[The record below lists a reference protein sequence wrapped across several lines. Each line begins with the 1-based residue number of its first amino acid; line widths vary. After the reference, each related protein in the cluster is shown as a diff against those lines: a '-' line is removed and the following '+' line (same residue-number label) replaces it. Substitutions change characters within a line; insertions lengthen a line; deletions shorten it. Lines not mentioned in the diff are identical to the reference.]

1 MKQRIL
7 LLLILTITVFMGC
20 EKDDEPFHKDG
31 LWIPALIAERGDQT
45 VALSWHSPVMFL
57 AIYPAP
63 DYTDPDKVDIYISNS
78 LDAEFQLYKTIKGS
92 NNSYEITG
100 LENGKVCCFYLET
113 RKRGYASR
121 TSKKVMIIPSEP
133 EEASVIKNI
142 ERTTLGLGD
151 IKNDLA
157 EIAYTNWDFAWNGGT
172 NCCINSAV
180 MLYSTTSGST
190 SVIDTSCYGGSLH
203 PTKNQLLYVSDKGER
218 TVEGH
223 RPSYFVLYDVDAE
236 TYKYYRDEDNDI
248 RYPVI
253 TNNGER
259 IIYTKNP
266 PGSGY
271 EIWQMN
277 METEEKVQLIAHNPL
292 SDNSLLD
299 PDKPALSPDDKYLFF
314 EAARNTDHGGPLAI
328 WSYNFQEMTLREVFE
343 SVWDDTNPAVSPNGE
358 MLAFISDR
366 SGIENIWV
374 YSFISGEYIQVT
386 GSAGFS
392 CRKGLGLLRWKD
404 NNTIVFCGQSQNE
417 EGILSVGF

>member
-7 LLLILTITVFMGC
+7 LLLIITITVFTGC
-20 EKDDEPFHKDG
+20 EKDDGPFHKDG
-31 LWIPALIAERGDQT
+31 LWIPALIAERGDQR
-45 VALSWHSPVMFL
+45 VSLSWHSPGLYL

-63 DYTDPDKVDIYISNS
+63 DFADPDNVDIYISNY
-78 LDAEFQLYKTIKGS
+78 LDEEFQLYKTIKGS
-92 NNSYEITG
+92 SHSYEITA
-100 LENGKVCCFYLET
+100 LENGKACYLYVKT
-113 RKRGYASR
+113 RKKGYDSR
-121 TSKKVMIIPSEP
+121 ISKKVMVIPSEP

-151 IKNDLA
+151 IKNDFS
-157 EIAYTNWDFAWNGGT
+157 EIAYTNWDFTWNGGA

-180 MLYSTTSGST
+180 MLYSTASGST

-203 PTKNQLLYVSDKGER
+203 PTKSQLIYVSDKGER
-218 TVEGH
+218 TVDGH
-223 RPSYFVLYDVDAE
+223 RPSYFVLYDVDTE
-236 TYKYYRDEDNDI
+236 TYTYYRDEDNDI
-248 RYPVI
+248 RYPVF
-253 TNNGER
+253 THDGER
-259 IIYTKNP
+259 IIYIKNP

-277 METEEKVQLIAHNPL
+277 TQTEEKVELIAHNPF

-299 PDKPALSPDDKYLFF
+299 PDKPALSPDDNSLYF
-314 EAARNTDHGGPLAI
+314 EAARSNAHGGPLGI
-328 WSYNFQEMTLREVFE
+328 WKYSLQHKTINTVFE

-374 YSFISGEYIQVT
+374 YNFNSGEYIQVT
-386 GSAGFS
+386 GSEDFS

-404 NNTIVFCGQSQNE
+404 NDTIVFCGQNQGE